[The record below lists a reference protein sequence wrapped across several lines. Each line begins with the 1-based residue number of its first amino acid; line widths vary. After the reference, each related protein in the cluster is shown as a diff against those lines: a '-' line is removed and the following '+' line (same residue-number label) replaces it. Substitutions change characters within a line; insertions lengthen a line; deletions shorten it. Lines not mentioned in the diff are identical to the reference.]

1 LTEDSDSFDTAK
13 DLLVKHALVK
23 EQGDTLSLHRLV
35 QTAFDFSKYGFA
47 RKGRQKA
54 FHTIGRLLNARFPKM
69 GGSVSL
75 YSRWEHCSQLVP
87 HCQSLR
93 EAYLRYQGTKICLLS
108 SLDLDELFKNVAW
121 YLIESGEHN
130 ESLQVVEV
138 AQEMCLDKEGLLYA
152 QLCNNAGCIYFELNS
167 GSAEESFN
175 ECKRIR
181 IEKLHDDHSE
191 LANVYN
197 NLSLYYTS
205 VGKIEEAY
213 TLMKRRLE
221 MAINDPETGA
231 AYLGF
236 AHLGLGRIH
245 FLRAEEG
252 DDATALKHFEAAR
265 SLWAPLGTS
274 GDWMMVQ

>member
-1 LTEDSDSFDTAK
+1 M
-13 DLLVKHALVK
+13 
-23 EQGDTLSLHRLV
+23 SLHRLV

-47 RKGRQKA
+47 RNGRQSA
-54 FHTIGRLLNARFPKM
+54 FHTVGKLLNTQFPKM

-93 EAYLRYQGTKICLLS
+93 EAYLRYQGTKGCLLS
-108 SLDLDELFKNVAW
+108 SPELDELFKNVAW
-121 YLIESGEHN
+121 YLIESGDHN
-130 ESLQVVEV
+130 ESLRVVEV
-138 AQEMCLDKEGLLYA
+138 AQKMCLDKEGLVYA

-181 IEKLHDDHSE
+181 IDKLPNDHSD

-197 NLSLYYTS
+197 NLALYYTS
-205 VGKIEEAY
+205 VGKIHEAY
-213 TLMKRRLE
+213 TLMERRLE
-221 MAINDPETGA
+221 MARNDPETGP

-236 AHLGLGRIH
+236 AYLGLGRIH
-245 FLRAEEG
+245 FLRDEEG
-252 DDATALKHFEAAR
+252 DNATALSYFEDAR
-265 SLWAPLGTS
+265 KLWAPLGS
-274 GDWMMVQ
+274 SANWMMVQ